1 MRKYYISRR
10 SVTTTLTLKVCNTT
24 TFEVADREV
33 TVDGSFASA
42 ADALNAVNKSWED
55 ETSKPIAVTGM
66 ACKIQTRGMTAA
78 EWFDKAALIDE
89 VECTP
94 EEAAAF
100 GKRSKKSDVADA
112 Q

>member
-10 SVTTTLTLKVCNTT
+10 SVTTTLTVKVCNTT
-24 TFEVADREV
+24 TFEVSDCEV
-33 TVDGSFASA
+33 TVGGSFASA
-42 ADALNAVNKSWED
+42 ADAFKAVAKAWED
-55 ETSKPIAVTGM
+55 VGCKPIAVTGM

-78 EWFDKAALIDE
+78 QWFCAATVIDE

-100 GKRSKKSDVADA
+100 GKRTEKSDD

>member
-10 SVTTTLTLKVCNTT
+10 SVTTTLSVKVCNTT
-24 TFEVADREV
+24 TFEVSDREV

-42 ADALNAVNKSWED
+42 ADALNTVTKTWED
-55 ETSKPIAVTGM
+55 ASCKPIAVTGM
-66 ACKIQTRGMTAA
+66 SCKIQTRGMTAA
-78 EWFDKAALIDE
+78 QWFDSATVIDE

-100 GKRSKKSDVADA
+100 GKRTKKSDD

>member
-10 SVTTTLTLKVCNTT
+10 SVTTTLSVKVCNTT
-24 TFEVADREV
+24 TFEVSDREV
-33 TVDGSFASA
+33 TVDGSFSSA
-42 ADALNAVNKSWED
+42 ADALNAVTKTWED
-55 ETSKPIAVTGM
+55 VSFKPIAVTGM

-78 EWFDKAALIDE
+78 KWFDAATVIDE

-100 GKRSKKSDVADA
+100 GKRTKKSDG

>member
-1 MRKYYISRR
+1 MSLQ
-10 SVTTTLTLKVCNTT
+10 S
-24 TFEVADREV
+24 
-33 TVDGSFASA
+33 SFASA
-42 ADALNAVNKSWED
+42 ADALNAVTKTWED
-55 ETSKPIAVTGM
+55 VSCKPIAVTGM

-78 EWFDKAALIDE
+78 QWFDAATVIDE

-100 GKRSKKSDVADA
+100 GKRTKKSDD

>member
-10 SVTTTLTLKVCNTT
+10 SVTTTLSVKVCNIT
-24 TFEVADREV
+24 TFEVSDREV

-42 ADALNAVNKSWED
+42 ADALNAVTKIWED
-55 ETSKPIAVTGM
+55 VSCKPIAVTGM

-78 EWFDKAALIDE
+78 QWFDAATVIDE

-100 GKRSKKSDVADA
+100 GKRTKKSDD